1 MDSSQLCHY
10 EITIPKKWLHN
21 EFYSSF
27 HELSFPIFSK
37 KKKKKELESNK
48 GP

>member
-10 EITIPKKWLHN
+10 EITIPKKWLHS

-27 HELSFPIFSK
+27 PELSFLIYSWK
-37 KKKKKELESNK
+37 KKGGGLESNK